1 MTTRGADR
9 VKLAIQSEP
18 PLPNKYPL
26 LYDFEIKLDLPAIM
40 RDVCGRW
47 NVDNPEKYAFK
58 YADPPPGQPG
68 KFGYISET
76 NRHELKDGDI
86 LRVALSPDIA
96 AQEYFTSIR
105 QAGDY
110 RIRHNAMVE
119 IYRLSK
125 DQTFAM
131 KFISLNGMDALVSMI
146 QTENHLTDQDS
157 SQMANML
164 GAFQELMEHSLV
176 SWSTLTQNFVNKLI
190 LMIEKS
196 RPLEI
201 GRSPIVSKCLSIL
214 ESILLSSSDLSE
226 SVMSGIELDNIIR
239 FLESPSQE
247 VQQYALA
254 LINTMLLKSPD
265 KHSFFRKLQ
274 DKRYGKLIQQHI
286 YSKYINKAVP
296 REIAHELYAYQTH
309 SLNLVEKT
317 MRLQFDRNNPTH
329 EDAIKMLPK
338 RAFPDDYLDGRP
350 RSPTFA
356 EQHWK
361 MLGFV
366 NSDPRVDFNEVP
378 PGILAL
384 NCMIHF
390 AKTKHDAF
398 THLLFTPSDNQCPF
412 ARASI
417 SLTKILCSIF
427 KIGEPPSDLAYNF
440 LPMLLWSDHPL
451 EEVFCYTIQLLF
463 KTWREM
469 RATEQDYEKVMV
481 VVQKQ
486 IVTIVQQGSNL
497 ANFELFKTKLFE
509 LSYKKIISESEEKT
523 QLLDDSVW
531 NSKPVRELRDKLK
544 PEIED
549 LVKQQR
555 LKQLV
560 EGALFPKLSVVKKS
574 KRSYFYCRL
583 SPNHKVLHFGD
594 CEENAKP
601 ALDALDSKIPV
612 SDIRLEVGRDCPHVK
627 DSKTK
632 GAKGQILPEMGFSV
646 YYEGGEHLDFV
657 TPNESVYAVWTD
669 GLSVLCKNQLP
680 SKAALEEMDT
690 LLHMDLKLRLLDVE
704 SITIPDQPP
713 PIPPNPPNYDFAY
726 KLD

>member
-1 MTTRGADR
+1 MSTRGADR

-18 PLPNKYPL
+18 PLPTKYPL
-26 LYDFEIKLDLPAIM
+26 LYDFEIKLELPAIM

-47 NVDNPEKYAFK
+47 SIDNPERYAFK

-68 KFGYISET
+68 KFGYISEE

-96 AQEYFTSIR
+96 AQEHFQSMR
-105 QAGDY
+105 QAGDP

-131 KFISLNGMDALVSMI
+131 KFINLNGMDALVAMI
-146 QTENHLTDQDS
+146 QTENHVTEQDA

-164 GAFQELMEHSLV
+164 GAFQELMEHALV

-196 RPLEI
+196 RPLEVV
-201 GRSPIVSKCLSIL
+201 RSLIVAKCLSIL

-226 SVMSGIELDNIIR
+226 SVMQGIQLDDIIR
-239 FLESPSQE
+239 FMQSLSQE

-254 LINTMLLKSPD
+254 LINTMLLKA
-265 KHSFFRKLQ
+265 KNKQSFFKELQ
-274 DKRYGKLIQQHI
+274 EKRYGKLIQQHV
-286 YSKYINKAVP
+286 YGKYINKSVP

-309 SLNLVEKT
+309 SLNLVEPK
-317 MRLQFDRNNPTH
+317 MRQQFDRASSDH
-329 EDAIKMLPK
+329 EQAIKMLPK
-338 RAFPDDYLDGRP
+338 RAFPDDYIDDRP
-350 RSPTFA
+350 RSPSAA

-361 MLGFV
+361 QLGFY
-366 NSDPRVDFNEVP
+366 NTDPRLDFNEVP

-384 NCMIHF
+384 YCMIHF

-398 THLLFTPSDNQCPF
+398 THLLFSPSDNQCPF

-440 LPMLLWSDHPL
+440 LPMLLWSDNPL
-451 EEVFCYTIQLLF
+451 EEIFCATIQLLF

-469 RATEQDYEKVMV
+469 RATEPDYEKVMV

-486 IVTIVQQGSNL
+486 IVTIVQQGSTL
-497 ANFELFKTKLFE
+497 SSFDVFKAKLFE

-531 NSKPVRELRDKLK
+531 NSKPVTELRDKLR
-544 PEIED
+544 PEIEG

-560 EGALFPKLSVVKKS
+560 EGALFPKISALKKS
-574 KRSYFYCRL
+574 KRAYFYCRL

-594 CEENAKP
+594 CEENARP
-601 ALDALDSKIPV
+601 TLDALDNKIPV
-612 SDIRLEVGRDCPHVK
+612 SDIRLEIGRDCPHVK
-627 DSKTK
+627 DPRTK
-632 GAKGQILPEMGFSV
+632 GTKGQVNPELGFSV
-646 YYEGGEHLDFV
+646 YFEGEQHLDFV
-657 TPNESVYAVWTD
+657 TPNESVFAVWTD
-669 GLSVLCKNQLP
+669 GLSVLCRDKLI
-680 SKAALEEMDT
+680 SKAATEEMDT

-713 PIPPNPPNYDFAY
+713 PIPPNPPNYEFAY